1 MSSPQTPMMQQ
12 YWDVKKRHPT
22 ELLFYRMGDFYEMFH
37 DDAVIAARDL
47 DIALTKRG
55 KTDGDDI
62 PMCGVP
68 FHSYE
73 GYLAKLIQKGHRV
86 AICEQLESPD
96 EAKKRGAKGPLLR
109 DVVRIIT
116 PGTITEENLLPTRH
130 NNYLITLSTFKK
142 NTHIGISI
150 IDITTGEFSLEQCT
164 PQELTTTLARLEP
177 SEILCPDHYLH
188 NDNNDDASAHTL
200 ISQAL
205 NPWRRKCTPL
215 PLVRFNANN
224 SIERLL
230 TFFSVTTLDV
240 FGMIPEECLI
250 AAGVTIDYLYLTQ
263 KETLPRLSYPRHAQK
278 AETLIIDATTRKSL
292 ELMCTQKG
300 DFKGSL
306 LHAIDRTLTPMGAR
320 LLSKHLSAPLIH
332 KDAINKRLDT
342 VTYFYENT
350 ILRQTIREYISKCPD
365 AERALGRLLMTR
377 GGPRDVGLIRQ
388 MLCQATHIARLL
400 AEANAATSIDFINEW
415 HDALSANT
423 DLLHTLEI
431 AFKDEHLPML
441 SRDGNFIADE
451 YSADLDRVRYVH
463 KEGRALIDALQQR
476 YITETSIT
484 TLKIRHNHVLG
495 YHIEV
500 SPSHNSKVPEHFIH
514 RQTLSTSYRYT
525 TVELADLEQELNQAA
540 TTALSLELSLYDHLV
555 SIICTQESPLKRA
568 LCAIATIDVS
578 SAAADLAINE
588 HYIRPTLDNTQQLII
603 EDGRHPVVEQALRQ
617 SGTKTPFTPNHCI
630 INENK
635 TFWLMTGPNMGGKST
650 YLRQNALI
658 VIMAQMGMYVPVTK
672 AHIGCVDRIFS
683 RVGASDDLAAGRSTF
698 MVEMVETATI
708 LHQATDRSF
717 VILDEIGRGTATY
730 DGLAIA
736 WAVSEHLLNVIQC
749 RALFATHYHELT
761 HLKTEAPK
769 MGCLTVKVEE
779 WQNEII
785 FLHKVID
792 GIADRSY
799 GVHVAALAGLPKTV
813 IKRAEAMLK
822 RLESNNDAPLKKKQL
837 TLAFNEPNTTTIP
850 ETHKSDPIIIEKIQ
864 PSTVEA
870 RLSEV
875 DLNALSPKAALDLLY
890 DLKAKLTEKMA
901 A

>member
-12 YWDVKKRHPT
+12 YWDIKERHPT

-86 AICEQLESPD
+86 AICEQLESPED
-96 EAKKRGAKGPLLR
+96 AKKRGAKGPLLR

-142 NTHIGISI
+142 NAHIGISI
-150 IDITTGEFSLEQCT
+150 IDITTGEFTLEQCT
-164 PQELTTTLARLEP
+164 PHELTTTLARLEP
-177 SEILCPDHYLH
+177 SEILCPDHYL
-188 NDNNDDASAHTL
+188 NNDDSSSAYSL
-200 ISQAL
+200 IAQAL
-205 NPWRRKCTPL
+205 NPWHRKCTPL
-215 PLVRFNANN
+215 PPVRFNANN

-240 FGMIPEECLI
+240 FGTIPEECLI

-263 KETLPRLSYPRHAQK
+263 KETLPHLTYPRYAQK
-278 AETLIIDATTRKSL
+278 VDTLIIDAATRKSL
-292 ELMCTQKG
+292 ELMYTQKG

-306 LHAIDRTLTPMGAR
+306 LHALDRTLTPMGAR
-320 LLSKHLSAPLIH
+320 LLGKHLSAPLIH
-332 KDAINKRLDT
+332 SEVINERLDN

-350 ILRQTIREYISKCPD
+350 ALRQTIREQLIKCPD
-365 AERALGRLLMTR
+365 AERALGRLLMAR
-377 GGPRDVGLIRQ
+377 GGPRDAGLIRQ
-388 MLCQATHIARLL
+388 MLHQATHIARLL
-400 AEANAATSIDFINEW
+400 IETNDSTSTNFINQW
-415 HDALSANT
+415 HDALKTNT
-423 DLLHTLEI
+423 DLLHTLEV

-441 SRDGNFIADE
+441 SRDGNFIADG

-463 KEGRALIDALQQR
+463 KEGRALIDTLQQR
-476 YITETSIT
+476 YSVETGIT

-525 TVELADLEQELNQAA
+525 TVELVDLEQELNQAA
-540 TTALSLELSLYDHLV
+540 TTALSLELSLYEHL
-555 SIICTQESPLKRA
+555 IATICAKEAPLKKA
-568 LCAIATIDVS
+568 LQALATIDVS
-578 SAAADLAINE
+578 SAAADLAVNE
-588 HYIRPTLDNTQQLII
+588 HYTRPTLDDTQQLII
-603 EDGRHPVVEQALRQ
+603 ENGRHPVVEQALRQ
-617 SGTKTPFTPNHCI
+617 SGTKTPFTPNHCT

-658 VIMAQMGMYVPVTK
+658 VIMAQMGMYVPAAK
-672 AHIGCVDRIFS
+672 AHIGCVDRLFS

-708 LHQATDRSF
+708 LHQATERSF

-736 WAVSEHLLNVIQC
+736 WAVSEHLLNVTQC

-779 WQNEII
+779 WQSEII

-822 RLESNNDAPLKKKQL
+822 RLENNNDTPLKKKQL
-837 TLAFNEPNTTTIP
+837 TLVFNESETTTTP
-850 ETHKSDPIIIEKIQ
+850 EIHKSDPIIIEQIQ
-864 PSTVEA
+864 PSAVEI
-870 RLSEV
+870 RLSEI
-875 DLNALSPKAALDLLY
+875 DLNTLSPKAALDLLY
-890 DLKAKLTEKMA
+890 DLKAKLTDKIA

>member
-86 AICEQLESPD
+86 AICEQLESPED
-96 EAKKRGAKGPLLR
+96 AKKRGAKGPLLR

-142 NTHIGISI
+142 NAHIGISI
-150 IDITTGEFSLEQCT
+150 IDITTGEFTLEQCA
-164 PQELTTTLARLEP
+164 PHELTTTLARLEP
-177 SEILCPDHYLH
+177 SEILCPDHYL
-188 NDNNDDASAHTL
+188 NNDDSASAYSL
-200 ISQAL
+200 IAQAL
-205 NPWRRKCTPL
+205 NPWHRKCTPL
-215 PLVRFNANN
+215 PPVRFNANN

-240 FGMIPEECLI
+240 FGNIPEECLI
-250 AAGVTIDYLYLTQ
+250 AAGVTVDYLYLTQ

-278 AETLIIDATTRKSL
+278 SDTLIIDAATRKSL
-292 ELMCTQKG
+292 ELMYTQKG

-306 LHAIDRTLTPMGAR
+306 LHAVDRTLTPMGAR
-320 LLSKHLSAPLIH
+320 LLGKHLSAPLIH
-332 KDAINKRLDT
+332 SDVINERLDN
-342 VTYFYENT
+342 VTLFYENT
-350 ILRQTIREYISKCPD
+350 TLRQTIREQLIKCPD
-365 AERALGRLLMTR
+365 AERALGRLLMAR
-377 GGPRDVGLIRQ
+377 GGPRDAGLIRQ
-388 MLCQATHIARLL
+388 MLHQATHIARLL
-400 AEANAATSIDFINEW
+400 IETNESISTKFINEW
-415 HDALSANT
+415 HNALNANT
-423 DLLHTLEI
+423 DLLNTLEV

-441 SRDGNFIADE
+441 SRDGNFIADG
-451 YSADLDRVRYVH
+451 YSADLDRVRYIH

-476 YITETSIT
+476 YSVETGIT

-500 SPSHNSKVPEHFIH
+500 SPSHNSKVPGHFIH

-525 TVELADLEQELNQAA
+525 TIELADLEQELNQAA
-540 TTALSLELSLYDHLV
+540 TTALSLELSLYDHL
-555 SIICTQESPLKRA
+555 IATICTQEAPLKKA
-568 LCAIATIDVS
+568 LQALATIDVS
-578 SAAADLAINE
+578 SAAADLAANE
-588 HYIRPTLDNTQQLII
+588 HYTRPTLDDTQQLII
-603 EDGRHPVVEQALRQ
+603 ENGRHPVVEQALRQ
-617 SGTKTPFTPNHCI
+617 SGTKTPFTPNHCT

-658 VIMAQMGMYVPVTK
+658 VIIAQMGMYVPATK
-672 AHIGCVDRIFS
+672 AHIGCVDRLFS

-708 LHQATDRSF
+708 LHQATERSF

-736 WAVSEHLLNVIQC
+736 WAVSEHLLNITQC

-822 RLESNNDAPLKKKQL
+822 RLENNNDTPLKKKQL
-837 TLAFNEPNTTTIP
+837 ALVFNEPHTAAIP
-850 ETHKSDPIIIEKIQ
+850 EVHQPDPIIIEKIQ
-864 PSTVEA
+864 PSVVEA
-870 RLSEV
+870 RLNEI
-875 DLNALSPKAALDLLY
+875 DLNTLSPKDALDLLY
-890 DLKAKLTEKMA
+890 DLKDKLIKKIA